1 MKATS
6 WLVCL
11 FLLICAV
18 ASGQKVNTKTEITGI
33 VLDSVGHKPMRMA
46 AVSLLTAR
54 DSAYVSATITDGD
67 GRFRIRNVAA
77 GTYRL
82 LVTFVGYRNASLI
95 VTASASQQTDAG
107 TIYLTEQGNT
117 LNEVVIRQESA
128 PVTIRQDT
136 LEFNAGS
143 FKTQP
148 NAQVE
153 ELLRKLPGVEVAR
166 DGSIKA
172 NGQSVSKVLVDGK
185 PFFGNDPKMA
195 TRNLPADIVDKVQ
208 LYDQSSDQSQFSGMD
223 DGNRERTINITI
235 KKDKGKGYFGQNAL
249 GAGPSPGES
258 STRYQ
263 ARLNVNRFNNRNGGP
278 VRQLSVVGQA
288 NNLNQQNFTMSGG
301 SLPGPGSGGPQ
312 VIGEPG
318 GGGQDNGQSPSNI
331 VEVRAA
337 GVNFRNESA
346 KLRWGKRTEVATS
359 YFANQTITTTDQDS
373 RRENILPGRSFITDQ
388 SSFSKNTMTAHR
400 FNGRFDV
407 PLDSLT
413 SLRLTPNVSFQY
425 QDFNNRLRSYAYR
438 IPNDSINTGKTDYD
452 LNGNGLNAYNNL
464 LLMRK
469 FRKEGRSFSAN
480 VNTLLTSGKT
490 TAYNSSINTFYDT
503 LATSP
508 SIDELQQRAR
518 QNHHTSQ
525 NTLSLSFTEPL
536 SLSQKLEFR
545 YAYSRSFNKLLRDV
559 WDKNQESE
567 NYDQPNPMLT
577 NHFNSTFE
585 TNRLGSSYQN
595 RRLRYSFTFGLD
607 MQLASLRPH
616 NRTDDS
622 HYRRNYGY
630 LMPNAL
636 FTYTFSGNKNL
647 RFQYRTRIASPG
659 ITQLSPAPDN
669 SNPLNIS
676 IGNPTLRPEYYHTLS
691 LTFSASARGGSDN
704 LFVSAFLNQSDNRIS
719 QSTTT
724 DETGVQVTRPVNTKG
739 FWSANGFLSLSK
751 KIQPL
756 HLTVNVTTNANFTRN
771 TSFVNALGNSVKNT
785 AVGQVVRFQSDF
797 NGKLDY
803 GLSGRITFQDARY
816 TLLPQQNSRYWSQY
830 ATADIHWQLPGHFV
844 ITTDLTYTGTTG
856 RAAGYNQRFT
866 LWNASISRQFL
877 KTRQGEVRLQVFDIL
892 NQNRSLV
899 RNTGDSYIEDVRS
912 TVLKRYFLISLV
924 YNLRKFGV

>member
-1 MKATS
+1 MLLAFCASSYAQKTS
-6 WLVCL
+6 P
-11 FLLICAV
+11 
-18 ASGQKVNTKTEITGI
+18 KTEITGI
-33 VLDSVGHKPMRMA
+33 VLDSVNHKPMRMA
-46 AVSLLTAR
+46 SVSLLTAR
-54 DSAYVSATITDGD
+54 DSAYVTATITDGD
-67 GRFRIRNVAA
+67 GRFRLRNVATGA
-77 GTYRL
+77 YRL
-82 LVTFVGYRNASLI
+82 LVTFVGYRNASKI
-95 VTASASQQTDAG
+95 ITANAAQQTDAG
-107 TIYLTEQGNT
+107 TISLTEQGNT

-128 PVTIRQDT
+128 PVTIKQDT
-136 LEFNAGS
+136 LEFNASS

-249 GAGPSPGES
+249 GAGPSPGEN

-278 VRQLSVVGQA
+278 VRQLSVIGQA

-301 SLPGPGSGGPQ
+301 NLPGPGSGGPQ
-312 VIGEPG
+312 LVGDP
-318 GGGQDNGQSPSNI
+318 GGGQDNGQAPSNI
-331 VEVRAA
+331 VEVKAA
-337 GVNFRNESA
+337 GINFRNESA
-346 KLRWGKRTEVATS
+346 KVRWGKRTEMAAS
-359 YFANQTITTTDQDS
+359 YFANQTITTTDQES
-373 RRENILPGRSFITDQ
+373 RRENIVPGRSFITDQ
-388 SSFSKNTMTAHR
+388 SSFSKNSMTSHR
-400 FNGRFDV
+400 FNGRFDM
-407 PLDSLT
+407 PLDSMT
-413 SLRLTPNVSFQY
+413 SLRLTPNISFQN

-438 IPNDSINTGKTDYD
+438 LPNDSLNAGKTDYD
-452 LNGNGLNAYNNL
+452 LNGNGLSAYNNL

-469 FRKEGRSFSAN
+469 FQKEGRSFSAN
-480 VNTLLTSGKT
+480 LNTTLTNGRT
-490 TAYNSSINTFYDT
+490 TAYNNSLNTFYDS
-503 LATSP
+503 LAANP
-508 SIDELQQRAR
+508 SVDQLQQRAR
-518 QNHHTSQ
+518 QNHETLQ

-545 YAYSRSFNKLLRDV
+545 YAYSRNFNKLLRDV
-559 WDKNQESE
+559 FDKNQETDS
-567 NYDQPNPMLT
+567 YDQPNSLLT
-577 NHFNSTFE
+577 NDFNSKFE
-585 TNRLGSSYQN
+585 TNRLGSSFQN
-595 RRLRYSFTFGLD
+595 RRLRYSFTIGLD

-616 NRTDDS
+616 NQTDDS

-647 RFQYRTRIASPG
+647 RFQYRTRVTSPG
-659 ITQLSPAPDN
+659 INQLSPVPDN

-676 IGNPTLRPEYYHTLS
+676 MGNPTLRPEYYHTLS
-691 LTFSASARGGSDN
+691 LTYSASARAGADN
-704 LFVSAFLNQSDNRIS
+704 LYASAFLNQSDNRIS
-719 QSTTT
+719 QSTAT
-724 DETGVQVTRPVNTKG
+724 DETGVQVTKPVNTKG

-751 KIQPL
+751 KIQL
-756 HLTVNVTTNANFTRN
+756 LRLTVNLTTNANFARN

-785 AVGQVVRFQSDF
+785 MLGQGVRVQSDF

-803 GLSGRITFQDARY
+803 GISGRVTFQDARY

-830 ATADIHWQLPGHFV
+830 ATADVHWQLPGNFV
-844 ITTDLTYTGTTG
+844 VTTDVTYTGTTG

-866 LWNASISRQFL
+866 LWNAALTHQFL
-877 KTRQGEVRLQVFDIL
+877 KTKQGEIRLQVFDIL

-912 TVLKRYFLISLV
+912 KVLKRYFLISLV